1 MANDQPDNQAQP
13 EEQHA
18 FFEQSV
24 RSLERILDDVR
35 SASPEERDLM
45 SEDLAQLEAMQEKLR
60 QGEVHILCF
69 GSINVGKSS
78 LINAL
83 RAESDAET
91 GPIGGWTT
99 ANNRYDWATCSYKVP
114 GLASSKVILVDTPGL
129 NEVDGAERARMAKD
143 AAASADLILFV
154 VADDFMDVQYEALRQ
169 LAEARKPIIV
179 VFNKTDTRKPDELER
194 LLAKIRDDR
203 VPKFIKPEDVVA
215 VAANPM
221 PRVRIIERA
230 DGSRIEEEFQ
240 PPPDIEALQVRM
252 LEILGAEGKALIALN
267 SAVFT
272 SDKADR
278 LIAVKESIRSQ
289 QAEKTIRNFAIGKAL
304 AVAFNPVPVAD
315 IAGGALVDAKMIHSI
330 ADIYDC
336 RLSAKQVRSLILEIG
351 KSAGWIA
358 GAEWITHAGSGVLKT
373 LTFGVSTLV
382 TGPMQA
388 CAAAVG
394 SYIVGKAAQ
403 HYIVHG
409 EGWGKDGAKKVIL
422 RIIKDAAVGGK
433 IDDLKDEIKQ
443 RIAQNRHAS

>member
-1 MANDQPDNQAQP
+1 MTSSNTNEDA
-13 EEQHA
+13 HTLL
-18 FFEQSV
+18 EQSV
-24 RSLERILDDVR
+24 KSLARVLADVR
-35 SASPEERDLM
+35 NASPDERALL
-45 SEDLAQLEAMQEKLR
+45 SEDLAQLEAMQEKL
-60 QGEVHILCF
+60 QLGEVHILCF

-83 RAESDAET
+83 RKQAGAET
-91 GPIGGWTT
+91 GPIGGWT
-99 ANNRYDWATCSYKVP
+99 ASNQRYEWAECSYKVP
-114 GLASSKVILVDTPGL
+114 GLADSKVVLVDTPGL
-129 NEVDGAERARMAKD
+129 NEVDGQQRARMAQD
-143 AAASADLILFV
+143 AARSADLILFV

-179 VFNKTDTRKPDELER
+179 VLNKTDTRTPDERER

-203 VPKFIKPEDVVA
+203 VPTFIKPEDVVA
-215 VAANPM
+215 IAASPL

-230 DGSRIEEEFQ
+230 DGTTVEESFQ
-240 PPPDIEALQVRM
+240 PPPDIEPLQIRM
-252 LEILGAEGKALIALN
+252 LEILGREGKALIALN

-272 SDKADR
+272 ADKGDR
-278 LIAVKESIRSQ
+278 LLAVKESIRSQ
-289 QAEKTIRNFAIGKAL
+289 QAEKTIRNYAIGKAL
-304 AVAFNPVPVAD
+304 AVAFNPVPIAD
-315 IAGGALVDAKMIHSI
+315 IAGGALVDAKMIHSV

-336 RLSAKQVRSLILEIG
+336 KLSGKQVRSLILEIG

-382 TGPMQA
+382 TGPVQA
-388 CAAAVG
+388 CAAAFG

-422 RIIKDAAVGGK
+422 QIISEAASGGK
-433 IDDLKDEIKQ
+433 IDDLKDEIRQ
-443 RIAQNRHAS
+443 RIAKNRHVL